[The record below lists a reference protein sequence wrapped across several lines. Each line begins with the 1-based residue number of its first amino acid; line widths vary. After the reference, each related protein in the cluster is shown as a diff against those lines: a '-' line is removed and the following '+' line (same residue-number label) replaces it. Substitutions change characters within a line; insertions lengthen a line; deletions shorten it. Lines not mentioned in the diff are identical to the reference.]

1 MYAKKSSKHLIASLM
16 VLAALTLVAG
26 CGKEENKPA
35 GAAGT
40 SFEELGKKA
49 DQAVADGTAKLAE
62 SKEVASKKLEESLVE
77 LDKKTQDLREQA
89 AAASGAAK
97 AELDKAVID
106 LQKRSES
113 AHKDLE
119 LLRKAGEE
127 KWQEVSVTVGKKLDD
142 YEKTFNTY
150 WKNLTGK

>member
-1 MYAKKSSKHLIASLM
+1 MTRKHMTA
-16 VLAALTLVAG
+16 VLVVLTGLTLVA
-26 CGKEENKPA
+26 CGKEENKPG
-35 GAAGT
+35 GAAGGT

-49 DQAVADGTAKLAE
+49 DKAVEEGAAKIAE
-62 SKEVASKKLEESLVE
+62 SKEAASKKLEDS
-77 LDKKTQDLREQA
+77 

-97 AELDKAVID
+97 AELDQAVID

-119 LLRKAGEE
+119 LLQKAGAE
-127 KWQEVSVTVGKKLDD
+127 KWQEVSVKVNKKLDE
-142 YEKTFNTY
+142 YEKAFDSY